1 MKYDLKQFFCCNGT
15 VVAVA
20 GENASG
26 QGACQKLVVPFFAHT
41 ELLFAHNK
49 VLSSKWA
56 LPRTRCVF
64 SSMECASSPHVPVH
78 DFRARLLASSLPY
91 GFYLVVFLLFGV
103 FGSVS
108 FQVALG
114 TLLDV
119 RRNNSSHLVVFLFFQ
134 RSVRAARRL
143 VQPQFGIDGPVS
155 VVFLLFAGLFVIF
168 FCVVVPVVLACLP
181 ARHFRHAV
189 LIPVLFVGCAAL
201 GPTNIWHQWTSLFA
215 GLLCVALLVS
225 CAAVV
230 VPVVMAC

>member
-1 MKYDLKQFFCCNGT
+1 MTQFFCCNGT

-26 QGACQKLVVPFFAHT
+26 QGACQKLVVPFFSHT
-41 ELLFAHNK
+41 ELLFAHNT

-119 RRNNSSHLVVFLFFQ
+119 RRNNSSHLVVFLFFAAL
-134 RSVRAARRL
+134 RAGCAALGTTAVWHRWTIFCR
-143 VQPQFGIDGPVS
+143 V
-155 VVFLLFAGLFVIF
+155 LLFAGLFVIF
-168 FCVVVPVVLACLP
+168 LRGCVGGSGVLASSPLSAC
-181 ARHFRHAV
+181 
-189 LIPVLFVGCAAL
+189 CAYSSA
-201 GPTNIWHQWTSLFA
+201 IC
-215 GLLCVALLVS
+215 GLRGAWS
-225 CAAVV
+225 N
-230 VPVVMAC
+230 